1 MRTIKS
7 ALISALWGVFS
18 FLAVFFIIPLF
29 MSGTPD
35 IMWISLCIALPVI
48 CGVTVFRKYSIRP
61 SLVFAGGLV
70 QSVLLVLLSAPVARI
85 WGMNLSSLGVFEY
98 MSLFVYPV
106 AITVLAF
113 IIIKI
118 TKIFLHL

>member
-48 CGVTVFRKYSIRP
+48 CGVTVFRKYSIGP
-61 SLVFAGGLV
+61 SFVFAGGLV

-118 TKIFLHL
+118 TYKKAE